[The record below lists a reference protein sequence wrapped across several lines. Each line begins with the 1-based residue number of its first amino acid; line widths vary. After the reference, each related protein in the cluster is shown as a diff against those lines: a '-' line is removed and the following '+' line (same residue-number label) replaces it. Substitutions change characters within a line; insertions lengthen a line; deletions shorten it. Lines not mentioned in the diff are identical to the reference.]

1 MLCSPNRV
9 YVVKKNYCQFITQ
22 NSLKTNYY
30 NLQLQEPINA
40 LWISVWWK
48 QLDTM
53 RASCLSHCKL
63 TELQLVCY
71 LYTWSRPDG
80 ISDQDYVNA
89 V

>member
-9 YVVKKNYCQFITQ
+9 YVVKNPVANLLH
-22 NSLKTNYY
+22 NSLKTNYH

-48 QLDTM
+48 QLGATQ
-53 RASCLSHCKL
+53 ASCLSHCKL

-71 LYTWSRPDG
+71 SYTWSRPDG

-89 V
+89 G